1 MRVAVP
7 ICPPVPEAA
16 AASGQAD
23 PPVSEALLLTV
34 PEAARLLA
42 IGRTSLYRL
51 IQDGDLRVVKIGR
64 ATRVPLVDL
73 QAFVDDARREST
85 RDSSS

>member
-1 MRVAVP
+1 MRLAVP
-7 ICPPVPEAA
+7 TYPPVQEDAV
-16 AASGQAD
+16 ASRRPGPGAH
-23 PPVSEALLLTV
+23 EALLLTV

-64 ATRVPLVDL
+64 ATRVALVDL
-73 QAFVDDARREST
+73 RAFVDEARRRTVEDTGS
-85 RDSSS
+85 

>member
-7 ICPPVPEAA
+7 INPPVQETDDP
-16 AASGQAD
+16 GGRPD
-23 PPVSEALLLTV
+23 PPGSEALLLTV

-51 IQDGDLRVVKIGR
+51 IGDGDLRVVKIGR

-73 QAFVDDARREST
+73 RAFVDHARRRTIE
-85 RDSSS
+85 DSSS